1 MTEQEVVALINSSL
15 AEEFELDLEDMD
27 ADADIFDDFGLDSL
41 DIVDMVIVLESAF
54 KFKIRE
60 ERAIRK
66 IRKLGEIYTF
76 VLGKLNEAE
85 QAS

>member
-60 ERAIRK
+60 EQTIRK
-66 IRKLGEIYTF
+66 IRKLGEIHTF
-76 VLGKLNEAE
+76 VLGKLNETE